1 MEDEWTGLC
10 TFPVLRAGYGFACT
24 VVVMWSHK
32 NPAGARHVTVEVFDP
47 AFRADLASVLLDVR
61 LHGGTYPPL
70 YVDATVEGVSN
81 WLEQD
86 AALLRLVALQ
96 DGRVVGHV
104 QIVAADTGDP
114 DVAKALTDLGLAPKG
129 FAESSRLFVH
139 PEFRGL
145 GIGRLLKRAAAERA
159 WGLGLRPVSTVM
171 VSQEESVALNRSEG
185 WIESGS
191 FTGKSGLVNL
201 VFLAPEP
208 SRLETDL
215 VHAGVRDNGLG
226 AVATGIEVSTTFSM
240 AEPGKYGEFAYA
252 RSQNPT
258 RKALEEAL
266 AKAEAGQRAMAFSS
280 GLAAID
286 AVLRLLAPGERV
298 LIGTDAYGGTWRLLD
313 KVWSRHG
320 IGVDVVDLTDLEKVA
335 SAWTAKTRMLMLESP
350 SNPRLQVF
358 DIPALGALVH
368 GLGGLLVV
376 DNTFATPYL
385 QQPLTLDADVVVHSA
400 TKYLGGHS
408 DVVAGALVVRDES
421 LAKEF
426 VFTQKA
432 VGAVPGPFDSFLV
445 LRGMRTLAVRV
456 ERQSATASKL
466 ASVLESHPAVSRV
479 HYPGLVSHPQHGLA
493 ARQMRAFGGM
503 LSVSLV
509 GGRDAAVAMVK
520 STEVLTLAESLG
532 AVESLIE
539 HPASMTHAVNSG
551 SALAVDPS
559 LVRISVGLEDHWVL
573 ARDLRQAL
581 DRLL

>member
-1 MEDEWTGLC
+1 MQNQENTTGAQ
-10 TFPVLRAGYGFACT
+10 R
-24 VVVMWSHK
+24 
-32 NPAGARHVTVEVFDP
+32 VTVEVFDP

-70 YVDATVEGVSN
+70 YVDATVEGVSS

-86 AALLRLVALQ
+86 SPLLRLVALHE
-96 DGRVVGHV
+96 GRVVGHV
-104 QIVAADTGDP
+104 QLVSAVSGDP
-114 DVAKALTDLGLAPKG
+114 DVAQALTDLGLEPKG

-139 PEFRGL
+139 PELRGL
-145 GIGRLLKRAAAERA
+145 GIGRLLKRAAAARA

-185 WIESGS
+185 WVESGS
-191 FTGKSGLVNL
+191 FVGKSGLVNL

-215 VHAGVRDNGLG
+215 VHAGVRAGGIG
-226 AVATGIEVSTTFSM
+226 AVATGIEVSTTFTM
-240 AEPGKYGEFAYA
+240 DEPGKYGEFAYA

-266 AKAEAGQRAMAFSS
+266 AKAESGARAMAFSS

-286 AVLRLLAPGERV
+286 AVLRVLNPGERV
-298 LIGTDAYGGTWRLLD
+298 MIGEDAYGGTWRLLD

-320 IGVDVVDLTDLEKVA
+320 IGVDVVDLTDLGKVEK
-335 SAWTAKTRMLMLESP
+335 SWTAKTRMLMLESP
-350 SNPRLQVF
+350 SNPGLQVF
-358 DIPALGALVH
+358 DIEALAALVH
-368 GLGGLLVV
+368 GFDGLMVV

-385 QQPLTLDADVVVHSA
+385 QQPLTMGADVVVHSA

-408 DVVAGALVVRDES
+408 DVVAGALVTRNDD

-456 ERQSATASKL
+456 ERQSRTALDL
-466 ASVLESHPAVSRV
+466 ARMLESHPAVSRV
-479 HYPGLVSHPQHGLA
+479 HYPGLVSHPQHALA

-503 LSVSLV
+503 LSVSLT

-520 STEVLTLAESLG
+520 ATEVLTLAESLG

-539 HPASMTHAVNSG
+539 HPASMTHAANAN
-551 SALAVDPS
+551 SALAVDPA
-559 LVRISVGLEDHWVL
+559 LVRISVGLEDPWVL
-573 ARDLRQAL
+573 AQDLRQAL
-581 DRLL
+581 DRLT

>member
-1 MEDEWTGLC
+1 MSTPSV
-10 TFPVLRAGYGFACT
+10 PVSSSL
-24 VVVMWSHK
+24 VVVD
-32 NPAGARHVTVEVFDP
+32 FDP
-47 AFRADLASVLLDVR
+47 EFRTDLAAVLLDVR

-70 YVDATVEGVSN
+70 YVDATSDGVSR

-86 AALLRLVALQ
+86 SSLLRLVALY

-104 QIVAADTGDP
+104 QLVAAGSGDP
-114 DVAKALTDLGLAPKG
+114 DVTSALDGLGLDPGG

-139 PEFRGL
+139 PEFRGI
-145 GIGRLLKRAAAERA
+145 GVGRLLKRVAASRA
-159 WGLGLRPVSTVM
+159 WALGFRPVSAVM

-185 WIESGS
+185 WVESGS
-191 FTGKSGLVNL
+191 FVGKSGLVNL

-208 SRLETDL
+208 SRFETDL
-215 VHAGVRDNGLG
+215 VHAGVRDGGIG
-226 AVATGIEVSTTFSM
+226 AVSTGIEVSTTFTM
-240 AEPGKYGEFAYA
+240 DEPGKYGEFAYA

-266 AKAEAGQRAMAFSS
+266 AMSEAGDRAMAFSS

-286 AVLRLLAPGERV
+286 AVLRLLSPGERV
-298 LIGTDAYGGTWRLLD
+298 LIGEDAYGGTWRLLD

-320 IGVDVVDLTDLEKVA
+320 VGVDVVDLTDLEKV
-335 SAWTAKTRMLMLESP
+335 SRSWTARTRMLMLESP
-350 SNPRLQVF
+350 SNPQMKVF
-358 DIPALGALVH
+358 DVEALAALVH
-368 GLGGLLVV
+368 GFGGLLVV

-385 QQPLTLDADVVVHSA
+385 QQPLTMGADVVVHSA

-408 DVVAGALVVRDES
+408 DVVLGALVVRDEA

-456 ERQSATASKL
+456 ERQSRTALEL
-466 ASVLESHPAVSRV
+466 ARMLEVHPAVARV
-479 HYPGLVSHPQHGLA
+479 HYPGLVSHPQHALA

-503 LSVSLV
+503 LGVSLA
-509 GGRDAAVAMVK
+509 GGRDSAVAMVK
-520 STEVLTLAESLG
+520 STEVFTLAESLG

-539 HPASMTHAVNSG
+539 HPESMTHAANKG

-559 LVRISVGLEDHWVL
+559 LVRISVGLEDPWVL
-573 ARDLRQAL
+573 ARDLRRAL
-581 DRLL
+581 VLAAAPC